1 MSQSQTPT
9 ISQFPLWESN
19 DNQGATPV
27 ERYETMVSPADMKRR
42 SLFGIPLKS
51 FLTGETVS
59 DETLQDYINQSI
71 SEVEHSLDIYI
82 TPCEFQEKHD
92 YNREFFTWSYAYIKL
107 YHPNVVT
114 VKQVAISFSN
124 SFPDPITQ
132 QPQPALIFPNE
143 YVHILPQEGALQ
155 LVPAVGTTIGGF
167 VASVF
172 FGVQFNALWFSQIMN
187 YPGSL
192 RITYTAG
199 FQPGKIPALI
209 VSIVETI
216 AAIKFLSTLGPVL
229 FPHNSVSI
237 GIDGASQS
245 TSTMGPLFMRQRVE
259 ELKQQLEQ
267 QMATAKGYYQRS
279 FLIDYI

>member
-9 ISQFPLWESN
+9 VSQFPLWET
-19 DNQGATPV
+19 NQGTESVQRYAHMVTPD
-27 ERYETMVSPADMKRR
+27 EMKRR

-51 FLTGETVS
+51 FMTNEVVS
-59 DETLQDYINQSI
+59 DETLQDYINEAI

-82 TPCEFQEKHD
+82 TPVEFQEKHD

-107 YHPNVVT
+107 YHPNVIS
-114 VKQVAISFSN
+114 VKEVAISFSN
-124 SFPDPITQ
+124 AFPDPVTQ

-143 YVHILPQEGALQ
+143 YVHVLPQEGALQ
-155 LVPAVGTTIGGF
+155 LVPAVGTTVGGF

-172 FGVQFNALWFSQIMN
+172 FGVQFNALWFSNIIN

-192 RITYTAG
+192 RVKYMAG
-199 FQPGKIPALI
+199 FEQGKIPAMI
-209 VSIVETI
+209 VALVETL
-216 AAIKFLSTLGPVL
+216 AAIRFLSTLGPVL

-237 GIDGASQS
+237 GIDGTSQS
-245 TSTMGPLFMRQRVE
+245 TSTMGPAFLRQRIE
-259 ELKQQLEQ
+259 ELQKQMEQ

>member
-1 MSQSQTPT
+1 MSQSETPT
-9 ISQFPLWESN
+9 ISQFPLWAS
-19 DNQGATPV
+19 DQGTQPV
-27 ERYETMVSPADMKRR
+27 DRYESMVTPEEMKRR

-51 FLTGETVS
+51 SMTGETVP
-59 DETLQDYINQSI
+59 DATLQDYINQAI
-71 SEVEHSLDIYI
+71 SQVEHALDIYI
-82 TPCEFQEKHD
+82 TPTQFQEKHD

-107 YHPNVVT
+107 YHPNVINV
-114 VKQVAISFSN
+114 QEVAISFSN
-124 SFPDPITQ
+124 AFPDPITKS
-132 QPQPALIFPNE
+132 PQPALKFPNE

-172 FGVQFNALWFSQIMN
+172 FGVQFNALWFSNIIN

-192 RITYTAG
+192 RVTYTSG
-199 FQPGKIPALI
+199 FEKGKIPALI
-209 VSIVETI
+209 VSLVETI

-237 GIDGASQS
+237 GIDGTSQS
-245 TSTMGPLFMRQRVE
+245 TSTLGPMFLRLRVE
-259 ELKQQLEQ
+259 ELRKQMEEQ
-267 QMATAKGYYQRS
+267 MVTAQNYYQRS